1 MAIGFGEDVLFQ
13 YYYNATAEARTCH
26 AITVASV
33 AAGFAGSHVLR
44 DKMLDKNFNG
54 VFAAYDLSYSNRAHL
69 L

>member
-1 MAIGFGEDVLFQ
+1 VAIGFGEGVLFQ

-33 AAGFAGSHVLR
+33 VAGFAGSHVLR
-44 DKMLDKNFNG
+44 DKMLDVNFNG
-54 VFAAYDLSYSNRAHL
+54 VFAAYDLSYRKRAHL